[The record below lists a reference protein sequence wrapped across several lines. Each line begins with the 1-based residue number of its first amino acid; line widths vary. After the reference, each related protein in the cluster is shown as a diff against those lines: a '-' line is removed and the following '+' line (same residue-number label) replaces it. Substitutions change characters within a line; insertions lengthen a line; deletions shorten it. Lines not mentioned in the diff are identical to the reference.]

1 MSTLRSAGNPPEPAM
16 QSVGDAPASPRAV
29 PRVAR
34 VARLAVAVAVA
45 LLVAGCG
52 GGPQDD
58 GTQRQGANQGQGR
71 RVIEMDSGEFFFAPD
86 RIEVEQ
92 GVPVTLVL
100 KNSGSVEH
108 NITIEE
114 FGVDRTYGPGQTIEV
129 TFTPFQAGTFEIA
142 CLIAGHSE
150 SGMVGT
156 LVVRESSG

>member
-1 MSTLRSAGNPPEPAM
+1 MLSTAR
-16 QSVGDAPASPRAV
+16 SVGN
-29 PRVAR
+29 AR
-34 VARLAVAVAVA
+34 VARRAFARAFKLTAAVVLA

-52 GGPQDD
+52 GGPRDD
-58 GTQRQGANQGQGR
+58 GTQRQGANQGEGR

-92 GVPVTLVL
+92 GVPVTIVL

-129 TFTPFQAGTFEIA
+129 TFTPVQAGTFQFA